1 MVVKSTYRAGSAKH
15 SHDSPL
21 LVWACW
27 VSQLGFL
34 SRRGL
39 APLVKAELQ
48 GADRPW
54 DAWALLEFP

>member
-15 SHDSPL
+15 SHDSSLP
-21 LVWACW
+21 VWAW

-48 GADRPW
+48 GADGPW
-54 DAWALLEFP
+54 EAGALLEFP